1 MQRSWRNCGG
11 RRSFLQNESWNIYE
25 SKGELGVDGDN
36 NIVTIFGI
44 PFSKWGMQETVQ
56 YLTDV
61 ISSRKPHQVITAN
74 PIMVMAALEDPSY
87 KKMMQQAELIVPDG
101 TGVVWASRVGGDPV
115 SERVAGYELLHELMK
130 QGERHCWKVYLLG
143 ASPEVVQETAKRLKI
158 QYPGTE
164 IVGCRDGYFSSE
176 QDEEVVEEIRRTSP
190 DLLFVARG
198 ADTQE
203 PWIAKYKQRLA
214 VPVMMGVGGSFDVIS
229 GRTKRAPKVFQKLR
243 LEWLY
248 RLLREPTRFRRMLAL
263 PKFVARVLRERGNL
277 TKSR

>member
-1 MQRSWRNCGG
+1 M
-11 RRSFLQNESWNIYE
+11 
-25 SKGELGVDGDN
+25 DGDN

-44 PFSKWGMQETVQ
+44 PFYKWGMQETVQ

-115 SERVAGYELLHELMK
+115 AERVAGYELLHELMK